1 MRYLLIF
8 FLTWNL
14 SAVPVFDLKI
24 GSPFPGYALE
34 NIANGERK
42 SVRAYFEQKTILH
55 IFASW

>member
-14 SAVPVFDLKI
+14 SAALVFDLKI

-42 SVRAYFEQKTILH
+42 SVRAYFEQKTIL
-55 IFASW
+55 